1 MTVVEETPA
10 ELGVRTEVREWLAAN
25 WDPDLTLR
33 EWWTR
38 LADSGW
44 GYPSWPREWF
54 GRGVSPE
61 LAAVVREEIR
71 AAGGLPP
78 PHGIGQTMG
87 APVILQFGTEEQKQ
101 RWLRPLATGEES
113 WVQFFSEPNAG
124 SDLASLQTRAE
135 RDGDEWVVNG
145 QKVWNSGTQT
155 AERALL
161 VARTDSNVPKHR
173 GLSFFVIDVEQPG
186 VEVRPIRQLNGHA
199 EFNETFLTDARVP
212 DANIIGGLDNGWAVT
227 MATLANERSSYAAG
241 AEYGMGPAPGRRNG
255 MLDRTV
261 REAIEQTVSRRRQT
275 GFPLGSP
282 PAMIA
287 LAREFG
293 RTGDPIIRQRIAR
306 LRCLTETAKWTAA
319 RAKAAAA
326 AGRSPGPESSLG
338 YVAGVLIARMSRD
351 LGLDLVGAH
360 GMLADGDAPRG
371 GDVAMMALS
380 SLVHGI
386 QGGTEQVQRN
396 ILGERVLGL
405 PKEPQVDRDVPFRE
419 LLLSRTRR

>member
-10 ELGVRTEVREWLAAN
+10 ELGVRTEVREWLPAHRG
-25 WDPDLTLR
+25 PGLTPP
-33 EWWTR
+33 
-38 LADSGW
+38 G
-44 GYPSWPREWF
+44 G
-54 GRGVSPE
+54 G
-61 LAAVVREEIR
+61 IR

-161 VARTDSNVPKHR
+161 VARTDSNFPKHK

-186 VEVRPIRQLNGHA
+186 IEVRPIRQLNGHA

-241 AEYGMGPAPGRRNG
+241 AEYGMGPAPGRRHG

-306 LRCLTETAKWTAA
+306 LHCLTETAKWTAA

-338 YVAGVLIARMSRD
+338 YVAGVLIARMSR
-351 LGLDLVGAH
+351 AH

-419 LLLSRTRR
+419 LLLSKTRR

>member
-10 ELGVRTEVREWLAAN
+10 ELGVRTEVREWLAAHL
-25 WDPDLTLR
+25 DPDLTLP
-33 EWWTR
+33 EGGTR
-38 LADSGW
+38 PA
-44 GYPSWPREWF
+44 
-54 GRGVSPE
+54 
-61 LAAVVREEIR
+61 
-71 AAGGLPP
+71 
-78 PHGIGQTMG
+78 
-87 APVILQFGTEEQKQ
+87 
-101 RWLRPLATGEES
+101 
-113 WVQFFSEPNAG
+113 NAG

-255 MLDRTV
+255 MLDLTV
-261 REAIEQTVSRRRQT
+261 REAIEQTVSQRRQT

-282 PAMIA
+282 PAMIP

-293 RTGDPIIRQRIAR
+293 RTGDPTIRQRIAR
-306 LRCLTETAKWTAA
+306 LHCLTETAKWTAA